1 MACQLPEAI
10 SKIEEILSKNGEGI
24 ASAMLSGIQ
33 INMLN
38 EAKNNLQSV
47 IEIRMSRMQNT
58 TPGSESVDS
67 TKKDFRSEFK
77 NKRPSAAKWADK
89 EVAKFDVATQAISD
103 GTNNSTAGFVKDFY
117 GDSANTGTYT
127 KEDVVYLSTNGKRT
141 GRVVPVK
148 NGVLQGAYK
157 NIDKAIEAGAKFVAD
172 TSKHLAS
179 TGNYNVGEVE
189 LAEYLQS
196 KGYAREDKDGYGLWS
211 SNKTSTKEENKQ
223 SHSVE
228 NKIKRSIFKISGDT
242 YYTNNKI
249 NYRSYRIPKP
259 NDKNMVTTRNIAQSM
274 IKALGSELSFGN
286 GVTDIEETYGKYN
299 NIYTKKIKD
308 LSVMLRDH
316 QLNMKK
322 MHSLKEWES
331 IYENDVYLKNKF
343 DSTVN
348 ELVSSLGLDK
358 IIKSDEID
366 GYEFSFS
373 SRFVEEDSQAYNPQS
388 EPGGI
393 DSTLKAGIDE
403 KVRDIK
409 ISNKDLEIL
418 KKENEELTKKT
429 GVSIKWIENDA
440 NADFNYNPDDNYVT
454 YVEGF
459 NDTIT
464 TVLQNHELKHALT
477 FQYLKKNENDNKV
490 KELIK
495 GVNDFK
501 DRLTE
506 LRARE
511 SKNAKKDDSES
522 YISKT
527 NDLYERVAYMLENSS
542 DSKISNELRQVAE
555 IVAILSAEKDIREQ
569 FLNEF
574 KGDKKSKI
582 KILIYWIKS
591 KLNFSE
597 VKTEYYFS
605 PENIVK
611 NVDKIVKQSSKEYN
625 KDNPNIKY
633 ETISKDDIEAA
644 KDIMS
649 NNKKEC
655 E

>member
-1 MACQLPEAI
+1 MACKLPEAI
-10 SKIEEILSKNGEGI
+10 TKIEEILSKNGEGI

-38 EAKNNLQSV
+38 EAKNNLQSA
-47 IEIRMSRMQNT
+47 IEIRMSLMQSN
-58 TPGSESVDS
+58 TPGSESIDS

-117 GDSANTGTYT
+117 GDNANTGTYT
-127 KEDVVYLSTNGKRT
+127 KDDVVYLSTNGNRI
-141 GRVVPVK
+141 GRVIPVK

-179 TGNYNVGEVE
+179 TGKYNVGEVE

-196 KGYAREDKDGYGLWS
+196 KGYTREDKTGYGLWS
-211 SNKTSTKEENKQ
+211 QSKRSIQEENK
-223 SHSVE
+223 SLNSIE
-228 NKIKRSIFKISGDT
+228 NKIKKSIFKLSGDT
-242 YYTNNKI
+242 YYTKNKT

-259 NDKNMVTTRNIAQSM
+259 NDKNMVTTRNIVQSM

-286 GVTDIEETYGKYN
+286 GVSDLEETYGKYN

-348 ELVSSLGLDK
+348 ELVNSLGLDK
-358 IIKSDEID
+358 IIKSDEVD
-366 GYEFSFS
+366 GYEFGFS
-373 SRFVEEDSQAYNPQS
+373 SKFVEEDSQVYNPQS
-388 EPGGI
+388 EP
-393 DSTLKAGIDE
+393 D
-403 KVRDIK
+403 
-409 ISNKDLEIL
+409 
-418 KKENEELTKKT
+418 
-429 GVSIKWIENDA
+429 
-440 NADFNYNPDDNYVT
+440 
-454 YVEGF
+454 
-459 NDTIT
+459 
-464 TVLQNHELKHALT
+464 
-477 FQYLKKNENDNKV
+477 
-490 KELIK
+490 
-495 GVNDFK
+495 
-501 DRLTE
+501 
-506 LRARE
+506 
-511 SKNAKKDDSES
+511 
-522 YISKT
+522 
-527 NDLYERVAYMLENSS
+527 
-542 DSKISNELRQVAE
+542 
-555 IVAILSAEKDIREQ
+555 
-569 FLNEF
+569 
-574 KGDKKSKI
+574 
-582 KILIYWIKS
+582 
-591 KLNFSE
+591 
-597 VKTEYYFS
+597 
-605 PENIVK
+605 
-611 NVDKIVKQSSKEYN
+611 VD
-625 KDNPNIKY
+625 PNNKY
-633 ETISKDDIEAA
+633 EIISKDDIEAA